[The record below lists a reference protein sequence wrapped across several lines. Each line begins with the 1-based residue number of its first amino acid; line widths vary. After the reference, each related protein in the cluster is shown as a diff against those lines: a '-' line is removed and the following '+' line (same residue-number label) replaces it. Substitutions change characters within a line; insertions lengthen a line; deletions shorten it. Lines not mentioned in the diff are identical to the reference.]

1 MRAASPHVNDN
12 ENGIDN
18 GERTMEH
25 DDNSAS
31 NDKPT
36 VTRRSLIAAAGG
48 LVGAALASPASA
60 TAPGAA
66 NSTGRFAGRVAV
78 ITGGA
83 RGMGRTH
90 ALALAREGA
99 RIVACDIL
107 AQPASVQYPLATPQD
122 MDETARLVR
131 AEGGEFIGIK
141 ADVRDPQAAN
151 AVVERAMAEYGRLDF
166 LLANAGIYDHS
177 PLATMSDQAFD
188 DVVRTNLYGVFHVL
202 RAAVAPMRQGGSGR
216 IVVTSSAAGRSGLPN
231 GAHYSASKW
240 AVIGLAKSLALELAR
255 ERITVNCVCPTGV
268 NTPLLNNPVA
278 WAKSLPDD
286 PNPSRE
292 AFEAQARRNPY
303 TPQGVPWVEPED
315 VTAAVLFLLSD
326 EAAHITGTAIDIT
339 AGGSARGMG

>member
-1 MRAASPHVNDN
+1 MRVARPHHNN
-12 ENGIDN
+12 K
-18 GERTMEH
+18 GERPMD
-25 DDNSAS
+25 DDNNVS
-31 NDKPT
+31 NSSNPQ
-36 VTRRSLIAAAGG
+36 VSRRKLIAAAGG

-60 TAPGAA
+60 ATASTGK
-66 NSTGRFAGRVAV
+66 STGRFAGRVAV

-99 RIVACDIL
+99 HIVACDIL
-107 AQPASVQYPLATPQD
+107 EQPASVQYPLAIQAD

-131 AEGGEFIGIK
+131 AEGADFIAIK

-151 AVVERAMAEYGRLDF
+151 SVVERAIAEYGRLDF
-166 LLANAGIYDHS
+166 LLANAGIYDYS
-177 PLATMSDQAFD
+177 ALATMSDQAFD
-188 DVVRTNLYGVFHVL
+188 DVIRTNLYGVFHVL
-202 RAAVAPMRQGGSGR
+202 RAATAPMSRAGYGR

-240 AVIGLAKSLALELAR
+240 AVIGLAKSLALEVAR
-255 ERITVNCVCPTGV
+255 QGITVNCVCPTGV

-303 TPQGVPWVEPED
+303 TPQGVPWVEPEE
-315 VTAAVLFLLSD
+315 VTAAVMFLLSD
-326 EAAHITGTAIDIT
+326 AAAHITGTAMEIS